1 VSTPRRVCALGGGHG
16 LATSLRAIRTYAE
29 EVTAVVSIADDG
41 GSSGRI
47 RASEGGPAPGD
58 LRRCF
63 EALGDGSML
72 TAELGWRFSGGDLDG
87 HALGNL
93 LIAGLVGAGD
103 DLIGALDE
111 VGRLVGA
118 VGRVLPATS
127 RPVDL
132 VADTGDWE
140 VEGQVAVHRASG
152 IVRLRLVPSDVES
165 PPEVAAAITGSDQV
179 VLGPGS
185 FYTSILAATLAP
197 DVVEALSVRSGPMVL
212 VANLLADVES
222 PVLIADQ
229 LEVLGDHGIHPDV
242 VLVDDAFEGAT
253 SGPCLVK
260 RAPVSAPG
268 GLIHDPVVLGA
279 ALAACSV
286 ANL

>member
-1 VSTPRRVCALGGGHG
+1 MSTPRRVCALGGGHG
-16 LATSLRAIRTYAE
+16 LATSLRAARTYAE
-29 EVTAVVSIADDG
+29 EITAVVSIADDG

-47 RASEGGPAPGD
+47 RAAAGGPAPGD

-87 HALGNL
+87 HAIGNL
-93 LIAGLVGAGD
+93 LIAGMVGAGD
-103 DLIGALDE
+103 DLLGSLDE

-127 RPVDL
+127 QAVDL

-152 IVRLRLVPSDVES
+152 IVRLRLVPPDVSS
-165 PPEVAAAITGSDQV
+165 PPEVGEAIAAADQV

-185 FYTSILAATLAP
+185 LYTSVLAATLAP
-197 DVVEALSVRSGPMVL
+197 DVVEALAGRGGPTVL
-212 VANLLADVES
+212 VANLQPDVES
-222 PVLIADQ
+222 PEALDDQ
-229 LEVLGDHGIHPDV
+229 LLVLEDHGIRPDI
-242 VLVDDAFEGAT
+242 VLLDEAFDGEMPET
-253 SGPCLVK
+253 CPVK
-260 RAPVSAPG
+260 RAPVSASG
-268 GLIHDPVVLGA
+268 GRLHDPVLLGA
-279 ALAACSV
+279 ALSTCTAA
-286 ANL
+286 NM

>member
-1 VSTPRRVCALGGGHG
+1 MSTPRRVCALGGGHG
-16 LATSLRAIRTYAE
+16 LATSLRAVRTYAE
-29 EVTAVVSIADDG
+29 EITAVVSIADDG

-47 RASEGGPAPGD
+47 RSAAGGPAPGD

-87 HALGNL
+87 HAIGNL
-93 LIAGLVGAGD
+93 LIAGMGGAGD
-103 DLIGALDE
+103 DLLDSLDE

-127 RPVDL
+127 QPVDL

-152 IVRLRLVPSDVES
+152 IVRLRLVPPDVSS
-165 PPEVAAAITGSDQV
+165 PPEVGEAIAVADQV

-185 FYTSILAATLAP
+185 LYTSVLAATLAP
-197 DVVEALSVRSGPMVL
+197 DVVEALAGRGGPTVL
-212 VANLLADVES
+212 VANLQPDVES
-222 PVLIADQ
+222 PEALDDQ
-229 LEVLGDHGIHPDV
+229 LLVLEDHGIRPDM
-242 VLVDDAFEGAT
+242 VLLDEAFDGEMPET
-253 SGPCLVK
+253 CPVK

-268 GLIHDPVVLGA
+268 GRLHDPALLGA
-279 ALAACSV
+279 ALSTCTAA
-286 ANL
+286 NM

>member
-1 VSTPRRVCALGGGHG
+1 MSTPRRVCALGGGHG
-16 LATSLRAIRTYAE
+16 LATSLRAARTYAE
-29 EVTAVVSIADDG
+29 EITAVVSIADDG

-47 RASEGGPAPGD
+47 RAAAGGPAPGD

-87 HALGNL
+87 HAIGNL
-93 LIAGLVGAGD
+93 LIAGMVGAGD
-103 DLIGALDE
+103 DLLGSLDE

-127 RPVDL
+127 QPVDL

-152 IVRLRLVPSDVES
+152 IVRLRLVPPDVSS
-165 PPEVAAAITGSDQV
+165 PPEVGEAIAAADQV

-185 FYTSILAATLAP
+185 LYTSVLAATLAP
-197 DVVEALSVRSGPMVL
+197 DVVEALAGRGGPTVL
-212 VANLLADVES
+212 VANLQPDVES
-222 PVLIADQ
+222 PEALDDQ
-229 LEVLGDHGIHPDV
+229 LLVLEDHGIRPDM
-242 VLVDDAFEGAT
+242 VLLDEAFDGEMPET
-253 SGPCLVK
+253 CPVK
-260 RAPVSAPG
+260 RAPVSASG
-268 GLIHDPVVLGA
+268 GRLHDPVLLGA
-279 ALAACSV
+279 ALSTCTAA
-286 ANL
+286 NM

>member
-1 VSTPRRVCALGGGHG
+1 
-16 LATSLRAIRTYAE
+16 
-29 EVTAVVSIADDG
+29 
-41 GSSGRI
+41 
-47 RASEGGPAPGD
+47 
-58 LRRCF
+58 
-63 EALGDGSML
+63 
-72 TAELGWRFSGGDLDG
+72 
-87 HALGNL
+87 
-93 LIAGLVGAGD
+93 
-103 DLIGALDE
+103 
-111 VGRLVGA
+111 
-118 VGRVLPATS
+118 
-127 RPVDL
+127 
-132 VADTGDWE
+132 
-140 VEGQVAVHRASG
+140 
-152 IVRLRLVPSDVES
+152 
-165 PPEVAAAITGSDQV
+165 V

-212 VANLLADVES
+212 VANLLSDVES

>member
-1 VSTPRRVCALGGGHG
+1 MSTPRRVCALGGGHG
-16 LATSLRAIRTYAE
+16 LATSLRAARTYAE
-29 EVTAVVSIADDG
+29 EITAVVSIADDG

-47 RASEGGPAPGD
+47 RAAAGGPAPGD

-87 HALGNL
+87 HAIGNL
-93 LIAGLVGAGD
+93 LIAGMVGAGD
-103 DLIGALDE
+103 DLLGSLDE

-127 RPVDL
+127 QPVDL

-152 IVRLRLVPSDVES
+152 IVRLRLVPPDVSS
-165 PPEVAAAITGSDQV
+165 PPEVGEAIAAADQV

-185 FYTSILAATLAP
+185 LYTSVLAATLAP
-197 DVVEALSVRSGPMVL
+197 DVAEALAGRGGPTVL
-212 VANLLADVES
+212 VVNLQPDVES
-222 PVLIADQ
+222 PEALDDQ
-229 LEVLGDHGIHPDV
+229 LLVLEDHGIRPDM
-242 VLVDDAFEGAT
+242 VLLDEAFDGEMPET
-253 SGPCLVK
+253 CPVK
-260 RAPVSAPG
+260 RAPVSASG
-268 GLIHDPVVLGA
+268 GRLHDPVLLGA
-279 ALAACSV
+279 ALSTCTAA
-286 ANL
+286 NM